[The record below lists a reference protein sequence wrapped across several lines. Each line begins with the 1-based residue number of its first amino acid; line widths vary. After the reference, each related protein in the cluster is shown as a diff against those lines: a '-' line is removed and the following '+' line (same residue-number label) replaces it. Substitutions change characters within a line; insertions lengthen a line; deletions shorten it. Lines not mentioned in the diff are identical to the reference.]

1 MKNNTDINIENTI
14 KVLRQEFNG
23 AFRNLRAEFNIKIQ
37 EEQKEIEYLK
47 NKINNNIEVN
57 NSD

>member
-1 MKNNTDINIENTI
+1 MKNNIDIDIENI
-14 KVLRQEFNG
+14 VKVLRQEFNG

-37 EEQKEIEYLK
+37 EEQKEIEFLK
-47 NKINNNIEVN
+47 NKTNNNIEVN